1 MMELMNKMDQL
12 KNKTV
17 KSLYYLGMGKSAS
30 KLLSFINTLVL
41 ARLLSPQDYG
51 LMAIVMVI
59 IGFIGFFNEI
69 GLGSALRQ
77 RIDVNEQQLNGVFS
91 LTLMISIFL
100 FAFMYLISPT
110 LASYYEEPVL
120 IDVLRLI
127 ALTFIIGSLATV
139 PDALIARNMNFKAY
153 AGIEFLMVV
162 IQCAVTLILAW
173 LGFKVWALAWGF
185 LVSQL
190 FRTTMIFISSSWY
203 PSKFGDLKAAFELM
217 GFGFSVTY
225 SRLTW
230 YFYNNANT
238 LIIGKMMNS
247 VMLGVYSM
255 ALTLATLPT
264 SYITSLVI
272 QIASPLF
279 SKMQLDLPR
288 LDNAMLRLTSGIAM
302 IAFPMMVGMALT
314 AEQLV
319 PVLLGEQWIAAV
331 FPLQILCLVGVLKS
345 VDPLIT
351 QAFISIGKAN
361 ITARYTSL
369 CAIVIPFSVFI
380 GALQES
386 LTSVAIALSVSYPL
400 TSLYLFYSAKK
411 HLHFSLIRYI
421 QSLKTPIEACIWM
434 SIWVFSINLLITSTL
449 GSMNILILAA
459 KFFVGAISYLFFMIY
474 IRKQGLND
482 CYEILIELGIAKH
495 KLNRWPFNKMIQ
507 RG

>member
-1 MMELMNKMDQL
+1 MDQL

-30 KLLSFINTLVL
+30 KLLSFINTLLL

-77 RIDVNEQQLNGVFS
+77 RIEVNEKQLNGVFT
-91 LTLMISIFL
+91 LTL
-100 FAFMYLISPT
+100 LISFILYILMLLLSPAIAT
-110 LASYYEEPVL
+110 YYKEPVL
-120 IDVLRLI
+120 VEVLQFI
-127 ALTFIIGSLATV
+127 ALTFIIGSIATV

-162 IQCAVTLILAW
+162 IQCVVTLTLAW
-173 LGFKVWALAWGF
+173 LDFNVWALAWGF
-185 LVSQL
+185 VVSQL
-190 FRTTMIFISSSWY
+190 FRTIMIFLSSGWY
-203 PSKFGDLKAAFELM
+203 PSRFGDFKAALDLV
-217 GFGFSVTY
+217 GFGASVTY

-247 VMLGVYSM
+247 VMLGIYSM

-264 SYITSLVI
+264 SYITSMVI

-279 SKMQLDLPR
+279 SKMQLDLSR

-314 AEQLV
+314 AKELV
-319 PVLLGEQWIAAV
+319 PVLLGEQWIEAV

-345 VDPLIT
+345 IDPLIT

-361 ITARYTSL
+361 VTARYTSL
-369 CAIVIPFSVFI
+369 CAVIIPLSVFI
-380 GALQES
+380 GALQGN
-386 LTSVAIALSVSYPL
+386 LTAVAIALSVSYPL
-400 TSLYLFYSAKK
+400 SSIYLFYSAKI
-411 HLHFSLIRYI
+411 HLNFSIRRY
-421 QSLKTPIEACIWM
+421 LKVLRMPIEACIWM
-434 SIWVFSINLLITSTL
+434 SIWVYTTQWVLSSTL
-449 GSMNILILAA
+449 VEMKILILFA
-459 KFFVGAISYLFFMIY
+459 KFLVGAVSYLFFMIY
-474 IRKQGLND
+474 IRKQGLSD
-482 CYEILIELGIAKH
+482 CYEVLIELGIAKS
-495 KLNRWPFNKMIQ
+495 KLNRWPFNKITE